1 MINFWSLIYKQGKLG
16 YAQDAELRHVA
27 IKAIFEDSEEHRILR
42 YLHEQSLDMLQENCI
57 LPVLDILPYGRRN
70 LCFVVM
76 PRLFC
81 LRPDYTVLFI
91 DRYARW
97 GKILHHPESFTTLE
111 VLDIIQSMLKVSP
124 PTLFFPS
131 SVTYYLPL

>member
-27 IKAIFEDSEEHRILR
+27 IKAIFDDSEEHRILR
-42 YLHEQSLDMLQENCI
+42 YLHAQSLDTLQENCI

-81 LRPDYTVLFI
+81 LHPDYSVLFI

-97 GKILHHPESFTTLE
+97 GKILHRPESFTTLE
-111 VLDIIQSMLKVSP
+111 VLDIIQSMLKVGIP
-124 PTLFFPS
+124 LLFCPW
-131 SVTYYLPL
+131 SVTYLLL